1 MLKPSGMKK
10 IQENAGST
18 LLRNINL
25 NQTKIMSQKFQEI
38 IDSERPVLID
48 FFATWCQPCKVQS
61 SVLNT
66 VKENVGDKARIIK
79 VDVDQYPAIAS
90 QYGVRGVP
98 TLAVFKKGE
107 LLYKE
112 SGVHDVN
119 RLTQILE
126 QYI

>member
-1 MLKPSGMKK
+1 
-10 IQENAGST
+10 
-18 LLRNINL
+18 
-25 NQTKIMSQKFQEI
+25 MSQKFQEL

-66 VKENVGDKARIIK
+66 VKENVGESARIVKI
-79 VDVDQYPAIAS
+79 DIDQYPAIAS

-107 LLYKE
+107 LLYKK

-119 RLTQILE
+119 RLTHLLE

>member
-1 MLKPSGMKK
+1 
-10 IQENAGST
+10 
-18 LLRNINL
+18 
-25 NQTKIMSQKFQEI
+25 MSQKFQELI
-38 IDSERPVLID
+38 NSERPVLID

-66 VKENVGDKARIIK
+66 VKENVGEKARIVKI
-79 VDVDQYPAIAS
+79 DVDQYPAIAA

-98 TLAVFKKGE
+98 TLAIFKESE

-119 RLTQILE
+119 RLTNLLE

>member
-1 MLKPSGMKK
+1 
-10 IQENAGST
+10 
-18 LLRNINL
+18 
-25 NQTKIMSQKFQEI
+25 MSQAFQEI

-66 VKENVGDKARIIK
+66 VKENIGTSARIIK
-79 VDVDQYPAIAS
+79 VDVDQYPALAN

-98 TLAVFKKGE
+98 TLAIFKQGE
-107 LLYKE
+107 MLWKE

-119 RLTQILE
+119 TLTQLLK
-126 QYI
+126 QYS